1 MRLRI
6 KWDLNELKNQLL
18 HITAGVVLTYWIYYI
33 TNINDYKL
41 LFVGLIVGVGVEIYQ
56 YFFQDSK
63 VLHIQDRVRD
73 VFFYVVGSI
82 LIWLV

>member
-6 KWDLNELKNQLL
+6 RWDFNEIKNQLL
-18 HITAGVVLTYWIYYI
+18 HLVAGIVSTIFINCI
-33 TNINDYKL
+33 TNIIDYRL

>member
-6 KWDLNELKNQLL
+6 KWDLNEIKNQLL
-18 HITAGVVLTYWIYYI
+18 HLVAGIVSTIFINCI
-33 TNINDYKL
+33 TNIIDYRL
-41 LFVGLIVGVGVEIYQ
+41 LFVGLMVGVGVEIYQ